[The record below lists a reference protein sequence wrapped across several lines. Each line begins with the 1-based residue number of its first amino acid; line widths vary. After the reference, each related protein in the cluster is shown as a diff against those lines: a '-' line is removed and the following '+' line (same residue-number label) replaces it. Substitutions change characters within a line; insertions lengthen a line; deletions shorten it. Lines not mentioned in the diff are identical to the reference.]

1 MRNDIKNYEALLES
15 ANETASAYLDMEG
28 GEFLLSWTG
37 ELIRDLAA
45 EGNVRSAA
53 LTAQKLCE
61 AVDVEMQWAA
71 YEGLEK
77 TEKQAWLRLFSEA
90 LMDCVNV
97 K

>member
-1 MRNDIKNYEALLES
+1 MRNDVKNYEALLES

-53 LTAQKLCE
+53 MAVQKLCE
-61 AVDVEMQWAA
+61 AVGVEMQWAA
-71 YEGLEK
+71 FEGLEK
-77 TEKQAWLRLFSEA
+77 TEKQAWLRLFTEA
-90 LMDCVNV
+90 LMDCVSV

>member
-1 MRNDIKNYEALLES
+1 MRNDVKNYEALLES
-15 ANETASAYLDMEG
+15 ANETASAYLDMAG

-53 LTAQKLCE
+53 MTAQKLCE

-77 TEKQAWLRLFSEA
+77 TEKQAWLRLFTEA
-90 LMDCVNV
+90 LMDCVSV

>member
-1 MRNDIKNYEALLES
+1 MRNDVKNYEALLES
-15 ANETASAYLDMEG
+15 ANETASAYLNMEG

-53 LTAQKLCE
+53 LTVRKLCE
-61 AVDVEMQWAA
+61 AVDVEAQWTVE
-71 YEGLEK
+71 EGSGKAERL
-77 TEKQAWLRLFSEA
+77 AWLRLFSEA

>member
-53 LTAQKLCE
+53 MTVQKLCE
-61 AVDVEMQWAA
+61 AVDVEMQWAE
-71 YEGLEK
+71 YEGLGKAER
-77 TEKQAWLRLFSEA
+77 QVWLRLFAEA
-90 LMDCVNV
+90 LMDCVSV

>member
-1 MRNDIKNYEALLES
+1 MRNDVKNYEALLES

-53 LTAQKLCE
+53 MAVQKLCE
-61 AVDVEMQWAA
+61 AVGVEMQWGAF
-71 YEGLEK
+71 EGLEK
-77 TEKQAWLRLFSEA
+77 TEKQAWLRLFTEA
-90 LMDCVNV
+90 LMDCVSV

>member
-1 MRNDIKNYEALLES
+1 MRNDVKNYEALLES

-28 GEFLLSWTG
+28 GEFLLSWIS

-77 TEKQAWLRLFSEA
+77 TEKQAWLRLFTEA
-90 LMDCVNV
+90 LMDCVSV

>member
-1 MRNDIKNYEALLES
+1 MRNDVKNYEALLES

-53 LTAQKLCE
+53 MAVQKLCE
-61 AVDVEMQWAA
+61 AVDVEMQWAE
-71 YEGLEK
+71 YEGLGKAER
-77 TEKQAWLRLFSEA
+77 QVWFRLFSEA

>member
-1 MRNDIKNYEALLES
+1 MSNFLTQYDAVLSSAVEA
-15 ANETASAYLDMEG
+15 ANAYLDMEG

-77 TEKQAWLRLFSEA
+77 TEKQAWLRLFTEA
-90 LMDCVNV
+90 LMDCVSV

>member
-1 MRNDIKNYEALLES
+1 MNNMKGYEAMLES
-15 ANETASAYLDMEG
+15 VNEAASAYLDMEG

-37 ELIRDLAA
+37 ELIRDLEA

-77 TEKQAWLRLFSEA
+77 TEKQAWLRLFTEA
-90 LMDCVNV
+90 LMDCVSV

>member
-1 MRNDIKNYEALLES
+1 MRNDVKNYEALLES

-28 GEFLLSWTG
+28 GEFLLTWTG
-37 ELIRDLAA
+37 ELIRDLEA

>member
-1 MRNDIKNYEALLES
+1 MRNDVKNYEALLES

>member
-1 MRNDIKNYEALLES
+1 MNYEALLES

-28 GEFLLSWTG
+28 GKFLLSWIS

-53 LTAQKLCE
+53 MTAQKLCE

>member
-1 MRNDIKNYEALLES
+1 MNYEALLES

-53 LTAQKLCE
+53 MAVQKLCE
-61 AVDVEMQWAA
+61 AVGVEMQWGAF
-71 YEGLEK
+71 EGLEK
-77 TEKQAWLRLFSEA
+77 TEKQAWLRLFAEA
-90 LMDCVNV
+90 LVDRVNV
-97 K
+97 Q

>member
-1 MRNDIKNYEALLES
+1 MRNDVKNYEALLES

-77 TEKQAWLRLFSEA
+77 TEKQAWLRLFTEA
-90 LMDCVNV
+90 LMDCVSV

>member
-1 MRNDIKNYEALLES
+1 MNYEALLES

-53 LTAQKLCE
+53 MAVQKLCE
-61 AVDVEMQWAA
+61 AVGVEVQWAA
-71 YEGLEK
+71 YEEIGK
-77 TEKQAWLRLFSEA
+77 TEKQAWLRLFAEA
-90 LMDCVNV
+90 LMDCVGV

>member
-1 MRNDIKNYEALLES
+1 MLES

-28 GEFLLSWTG
+28 GEFLLTWTG

-53 LTAQKLCE
+53 LTVRKLCE
-61 AVDVEMQWAA
+61 AVGVEASWTADEEIGKA
-71 YEGLEK
+71 ERL
-77 TEKQAWLRLFSEA
+77 AWLRLFSEA
-90 LMDCVNV
+90 LMDHVSA